1 MVETRY
7 DNCGILTKMGD
18 NSTHDGTRK
27 PPVDGVDFPHT
38 GLIKLFDAQRYG
50 YVILSKD
57 VTTGSSSSTAGSVF
71 DCNFNIGMD
80 DTTSSGN
87 TTISVMSGAVIR
99 DGILVNVST
108 GASVG
113 VGVKITEITSG
124 TPAGNATDGFT
135 EFIEQGTSG
144 QNFYHVIVVN
154 HANAI
159 KIRNPSAQDTVAE
172 LGAGDIPIA
181 ILRVQNG
188 ETPTT
193 RHIQYLGTDRR
204 SGGLSV
210 YYKDGT
216 SPTEALQISA
226 SAGDTT
232 IENKVSDKDIIFQVN
247 DGGSASTEVM
257 RVDGSSS
264 RVGIGATAP
273 TAKLEVKGDTAISR
287 SADSGQTRTLS
298 IEGAR
303 NATGTDY
310 ARIDLE
316 NYDSHGPTS
325 YVGARISAVNE
336 ADGVNDGTLVFSTNN
351 ANAGI
356 TERVRI
362 DDEGNVGIGT
372 NSPDTKLHI
381 AGDDLK
387 IVSATNAKPLLTLEN
402 TTATSSAATPP
413 TILFK
418 RSGTPAQSGD
428 LGMLQFIGKDSDDDS
443 EHEYVRIFADMQ
455 DETETTEDGRLIFN
469 IGRGSNQANS
479 VSNTEMLRL
488 SGGEGVIFNHPKN
501 NVDFEIR
508 GDTNDNLFFA
518 DAGNE
523 RVGILNGSPD
533 ATLDMVTGGT
543 FRNTRLLTVSVS
555 ASTTLTEAAHAGR
568 YNICAGNVVLPSTS
582 TAGEHYAILNTTGGN
597 ITIGRNGNNINGA
610 GSDFTLATF
619 KAATCIAIGSN
630 NWMVV
635 G

>member
-273 TAKLEVKGDTAISR
+273 TAKLEVKGNTAISR
-287 SADSGQTRTLS
+287 SVDSGQTRTLS
-298 IEGAR
+298 VEGAR

-310 ARIDLE
+310 ARLDLE
-316 NYDSHGPTS
+316 NYDSNSGSPAT
-325 YVGARISAVNE
+325 YVGVRIAAVNE
-336 ADGVNDGTLVFSTNN
+336 VTGVDDGSLAIST
-351 ANAGI
+351 
-356 TERVRI
+356 
-362 DDEGNVGIGT
+362 
-372 NSPDTKLHI
+372 
-381 AGDDLK
+381 
-387 IVSATNAKPLLTLEN
+387 
-402 TTATSSAATPP
+402 
-413 TILFK
+413 
-418 RSGTPAQSGD
+418 
-428 LGMLQFIGKDSDDDS
+428 
-443 EHEYVRIFADMQ
+443 
-455 DETETTEDGRLIFN
+455 
-469 IGRGSNQANS
+469 
-479 VSNTEMLRL
+479 
-488 SGGEGVIFNHPKN
+488 
-501 NVDFEIR
+501 
-508 GDTNDNLFFA
+508 A
-518 DAGNE
+518 DAG
-523 RVGILNGSPD
+523 
-533 ATLDMVTGGT
+533 
-543 FRNTRLLTVSVS
+543 
-555 ASTTLTEAAHAGR
+555 
-568 YNICAGNVVLPSTS
+568 
-582 TAGEHYAILNTTGGN
+582 
-597 ITIGRNGNNINGA
+597 
-610 GSDFTLATF
+610 TLAERMRITD
-619 KAATCIAIGSN
+619 T
-630 NWMVV
+630 
-635 G
+635 

>member
-154 HANAI
+154 HANNI
-159 KIRNPSAQDTVAE
+159 RIRNPSAQDTVAE

-232 IENKVSDKDIIFQVN
+232 IENKVQDKDIIFKAN
-247 DGGSASTEVM
+247 DGGVSTEIM
-257 RVDGSSS
+257 RIDGSTS
-264 RVGIGATAP
+264 RI
-273 TAKLEVKGDTAISR
+273 
-287 SADSGQTRTLS
+287 
-298 IEGAR
+298 
-303 NATGTDY
+303 
-310 ARIDLE
+310 
-316 NYDSHGPTS
+316 
-325 YVGARISAVNE
+325 
-336 ADGVNDGTLVFSTNN
+336 
-351 ANAGI
+351 
-356 TERVRI
+356 
-362 DDEGNVGIGT
+362 GIGT
-372 NSPDTKLHI
+372 NSPETTLHLKSSASQQPRLLI
-381 AGDDLK
+381 ENTNTDVEEPMLIMRKNSATPNNDGSGGAEVDDLG
-387 IVSATNAKPLLTLEN
+387 IIRFEGEDSTGANTLYAHILAESRGVTNTQEAGKMNFNVMHQGTSRRLLLVQGN
-402 TTATSSAATPP
+402 TTAGGSVM
-413 TILFK
+413 IND
-418 RSGTPAQSGD
+418 GQQD
-428 LGMLQFIGKDSDDDS
+428 VDFI
-443 EHEYVRIFADMQ
+443 V
-455 DETETTEDGRLIFN
+455 
-469 IGRGSNQANS
+469 
-479 VSNTEMLRL
+479 
-488 SGGEGVIFNHPKN
+488 EGVGNSN
-501 NVDFEIR
+501 LIR
-508 GDTNDNLFFA
+508 TDAAND
-518 DAGNE
+518 
-523 RVGILNGSPD
+523 RVAIGHNSPT
-533 ATLDMVTGGT
+533 ATLDMLTGGT

-555 ASTTLTEAAHAGR
+555 AGTTLTEAAHAGR
-568 YNICAGNVVLPSTS
+568 YNICAGNVTLPSTS
-582 TAGEHYAILNTTGGN
+582 TAGEHYAILNTTGGA
-597 ITIGRNGNNINGA
+597 ITIGRNSRNINGA
-610 GSDFTLATF
+610 AQDFSVQSF
-619 KAATCIAIGSN
+619 QAATCIAIGSN
-630 NWMVV
+630 NWMVI